1 VIAITSN
8 GEGWSASQAQM
19 CADYLRTGPCGP
31 FGLVVGSSESCF
43 AEVRRREVDLV
54 KKIQTKRAAAIA
66 QRFLICSSMIQPRHA
81 VSKNRIGVF
90 RELVRSGVAGGCG
103 SLEREG
109 AGRVG
114 SRVVLRA
121 LATRGSSLGADRLE
135 TVSLLL
141 IEDGFVLVSASDRG
155 SARRIVVSLAGP
167 GCVLLPPSAQERL
180 EALSDARLTL
190 VSANSNRLVLEIPA
204 AALAIAE
211 GLRGGLRDCRES
223 LAQFASH
230 RHADRVQRKLIQLA
244 HTCGKVGNE
253 GLLVDLPLTHE
264 LLAEMVGSTRET
276 VTRALTQ
283 LAQEGILQHERGRYR
298 IAVSPESIETE

>member
-1 VIAITSN
+1 MRSLKTESAFLENWLEVVWLVDAVPSN
-8 GEGWSASQAQM
+8 ERARVESA
-19 CADYLRTGPCGP
+19 L
-31 FGLVVGSSESCF
+31 GS
-43 AEVRRREVDLV
+43 
-54 KKIQTKRAAAIA
+54 
-66 QRFLICSSMIQPRHA
+66 CS
-81 VSKNRIGVF
+81 V
-90 RELVRSGVAGGCG
+90 L
-103 SLEREG
+103 SLLG
-109 AGRVG
+109 
-114 SRVVLRA
+114 
-121 LATRGSSLGADRLE
+121 GSSLGADRLE